1 MGCQSERM
9 KHVFGRWWRKY
20 IVDECPD
27 ARQERLRWEL
37 IDGLKQNIDL
47 REAVRLWELENR
59 KSPASQPDAVFPL
72 FLSFSTPN
80 IARP

>member
-1 MGCQSERM
+1 MGCQPERM

-37 IDGLKQNIDL
+37 IDGLKQNVDL

-59 KSPASQPDAVFPL
+59 KSRVFE
-72 FLSFSTPN
+72 SDH
-80 IARP
+80 A